1 MAEGNNIYNM
11 DRGLIDGYCYGMR
24 KMIKTKMI
32 KIHIHRRKG
41 IYNVR

>member
-24 KMIKTKMI
+24 KMIK
-32 KIHIHRRKG
+32 
-41 IYNVR
+41 NEND